1 MNPGDDKDDLLVI
14 PTWLKR
20 EPKPAQP
27 ITAQPATP
35 TPASTPPERIWIM
48 PKSTKSKPAKSQK
61 TDPATVAAKKAAK
74 AAKAAKKQRS
84 VESKAKTTSKLGAN
98 IQEYIARGKVRG
110 LAVAPADGT
119 TEPAT
124 DGVASKHR
132 EGSKRAKLIE
142 MLRRPEG
149 ATIAQIV
156 AATKWQQHTVR
167 GAISGALK
175 KKLGL
180 AVTSVKV
187 DGGERT
193 YRIVN
198 AD

>member
-1 MNPGDDKDDLLVI
+1 MNQPDDKDDLLAI

-27 ITAQPATP
+27 IAAQPATP
-35 TPASTPPERIWIM
+35 APATTPPERIWIM
-48 PKSTKSKPAKSQK
+48 PKTTKSKPAKSQK
-61 TDPATVAAKKAAK
+61 TDPAAVAAKKAAK
-74 AAKAAKKQRS
+74 AAKAAKQQRSAEPKVKTPRTSKPAASDGAARKQR
-84 VESKAKTTSKLGAN
+84 E
-98 IQEYIARGKVRG
+98 
-110 LAVAPADGT
+110 GT
-119 TEPAT
+119 
-124 DGVASKHR
+124 KQ
-132 EGSKRAKLIE
+132 AKLIE

-180 AVTSVKV
+180 AVTSEKV

-193 YRIVN
+193 YRIAVAN
-198 AD
+198 